1 MNPEII
7 TFEEFQKTN
16 LYPEFASEN
25 PSKGTLKVQV
35 FTAYKA
41 VPIADCEI
49 VIFKTIGNKKVVFFS
64 GRTDSSGII
73 DNISLPAPV
82 NATTMTMEAPLYTIY
97 DMTAIH
103 VGYETI
109 KQYQIGMLGNI
120 KVIQY
125 VRMTPLVDLEGVEQ
139 NGN

>member
-1 MNPEII
+1 MNP
-7 TFEEFQKTN
+7 TFISYEDFKKTD
-16 LYPEFASEN
+16 LYPQFIKEN
-25 PSKGTLKVQV
+25 PSTGTLKVQV

-41 VPIADCEI
+41 IPIADAEI
-49 VIFKTIGNKKVVFFS
+49 SISKNIGNYKVIFFRGVTNY
-64 GRTDSSGII
+64 SGII

-82 NATTMTMEAPLYTIY
+82 NATEYTMVAPSYTSY
-97 DMTAIH
+97 DLTAIH

-109 KQYQIGMLGNI
+109 EKFLVAMLGNI

-125 VRMTPLVDLEGVEQ
+125 VRMTPKVTLKGVVQ

>member
-1 MNPEII
+1 MKEELI
-7 TFEEFQKTN
+7 TYEELKKTN
-16 LYPEFASEN
+16 LYPAFLSEN
-25 PSKGTLKVQV
+25 PSTGTLKVQV

-49 VIFKTIGNKKVVFFS
+49 IIFKTIGDKKVVFFT
-64 GRTDSSGII
+64 GKTNNSGII
-73 DNISLPAPV
+73 DNIILPAPE
-82 NATTMTMEAPLYTIY
+82 NATATSMEAPLYTTY

-109 KQYQIGMLGNI
+109 KQYKIGMLGNI

-125 VRMTPLVDLEGVEQ
+125 VRMTPEVELEGVKE

>member
-1 MNPEII
+1 MKEELI
-7 TFEEFQKTN
+7 TYEELKKTN
-16 LYPEFASEN
+16 LYPAFLSEN
-25 PSKGTLKVQV
+25 PSTGTLKVQV

-49 VIFKTIGNKKVVFFS
+49 IIFKTIGDKKVVFFT
-64 GRTDSSGII
+64 GKTNNSGII
-73 DNISLPAPV
+73 DNIILPAPE
-82 NATTMTMEAPLYTIY
+82 NATATSMEAPLYTTY

-109 KQYQIGMLGNI
+109 KQYKIGMLGNI

-125 VRMTPLVDLEGVEQ
+125 VRMTPEVELEGVKED
-139 NGN
+139 GN

>member
-1 MNPEII
+1 MKEELI
-7 TFEEFQKTN
+7 TYEELKKTN
-16 LYPEFASEN
+16 LYPAFLSEN
-25 PSKGTLKVQV
+25 PSTGTLKVQV

-49 VIFKTIGNKKVVFFS
+49 IIFKTIGDKKVVFFT
-64 GRTDSSGII
+64 GKTNNSGII
-73 DNISLPAPV
+73 DNIILPAPE
-82 NATTMTMEAPLYTIY
+82 NATATSMEAPLYTTY

-109 KQYQIGMLGNI
+109 KQYKIGMLGNI

-125 VRMTPLVDLEGVEQ
+125 VRMTPEVALEGVKED
-139 NGN
+139 GN

>member
-1 MNPEII
+1 MKPEII
-7 TFEEFQKTN
+7 SFEDFKKTS
-16 LYPEFASEN
+16 LYQQFSLEN
-25 PSKGTLKVQV
+25 PSTGTLKVQV

-49 VIFKTIGNKKVVFFS
+49 VIFKTIGNYKVVFFT
-64 GRTDSSGII
+64 GLTNSSGII
-73 DNISLPAPV
+73 DNIILPAPE
-82 NATTMTMEAPLYTIY
+82 NATTTTMEAPLYTTY

-109 KQYQIGMLGNI
+109 KQYQIGILGNI
-120 KVIQY
+120 KAIQY
-125 VRMTPLVDLEGVEQ
+125 VRMTPLVELEGVEQ

>member
-7 TFEEFQKTN
+7 TFEEFKNTN
-16 LYPEFASEN
+16 EYTQFLREN
-25 PSKGTLKVQV
+25 PSTGTLKVQV

-49 VIFKTIGNKKVVFFS
+49 VIFKTIGKYKVVFYS
-64 GRTDSSGII
+64 GTTNNSGII
-73 DNISLPAPV
+73 DNIILPAPV
-82 NATTMTMEAPLYTIY
+82 NATANTMEAPLYTTY

-125 VRMTPLVDLEGVEQ
+125 VRMTPLVELEGVIED
-139 NGN
+139 GN